1 MKILILGGTTEASE
15 LLRLLAGQENLNVT
29 LSLAGRTQ
37 TPVLPFSSPSPA
49 LRGMGRGGG
58 CLVSNPQNNTTPL
71 PNPPPQGG
79 RGFSCRIGGFGGA
92 LGLAQYI
99 RENNINALV
108 CATHPFAR
116 KMPFNALEA
125 AEIAGIPLIFIL
137 RPTWQARPSDK
148 WIEVD
153 SHAQALSSIHHP
165 SSIFLTVGRLE
176 LAEYEAA
183 QQHYY
188 VVRSIDEVAEKTLKN
203 AKYITSRPPFNVADE
218 HALMTSEKIDFVITK
233 NSGGKAT
240 EAKLVAAREL
250 GIPVILINRPARPLA
265 HHVATAQEARD
276 WIFACS

>member
-29 LSLAGRTQ
+29 MSLAGRTQ
-37 TPVLPFSSPSPA
+37 TPVLPE
-49 LRGMGRGGG
+49 
-58 CLVSNPQNNTTPL
+58 VN
-71 PNPPPQGG
+71 
-79 RGFSCRIGGFGGA
+79 CRIGGFGGA
-92 LGLAQYI
+92 LGLAEYI

-116 KMPFNALEA
+116 KMPFNAAEA
-125 AEIAGIPLIFIL
+125 AEIAGIPLLFVL
-137 RPTWQARPSDK
+137 RPAWQAQAGDK

-153 SHAQALSSIHHP
+153 SHAQALSSIRNP

-183 QQHYY
+183 QHHYY

-203 AKYITSRPPFNVADE
+203 SKYITSRPPFNVADE
-218 HALMTSEKIDFVITK
+218 RELMISEKIDFVITK

-250 GIPVILINRPARPLA
+250 GIPVILINRPARPPENPNTP
-265 HHVATAQEARD
+265 HVATAKEARD
-276 WIFACS
+276 WILAK

>member
-1 MKILILGGTTEASE
+1 MVRKILILGGTTEASE
-15 LLRLLAGQENLNVT
+15 LLHLLAGQENLKVT
-29 LSLAGRTQ
+29 LSLAGRTK
-37 TPVLPFSSPSPA
+37 TPVLPE
-49 LRGMGRGGG
+49 
-58 CLVSNPQNNTTPL
+58 VN
-71 PNPPPQGG
+71 
-79 RGFSCRIGGFGGA
+79 CRIGGFDGA

-99 RENNINALV
+99 RENNITALV

-125 AEIAGIPLIFIL
+125 AEITGMSLIFIL
-137 RPTWQARPSDK
+137 RPAWQAQAGDK

-153 SHAQALSSIHHP
+153 SHAQAIKFLNNP
-165 SSIFLTVGRLE
+165 SSLMPPASCLNIFLTVGRLE

-203 AKYITSRPPFNVADE
+203 AKYITSRPPFKVEDE
-218 HALMTSEKIDFVITK
+218 RELMISEKIDLVITK

-265 HHVATAQEARD
+265 HHVATARQAMD

>member
-15 LLRLLAGQENLNVT
+15 LLRLLAGQENLEVT

-37 TPVLPFSSPSPA
+37 TPVLPE
-49 LRGMGRGGG
+49 
-58 CLVSNPQNNTTPL
+58 VN
-71 PNPPPQGG
+71 
-79 RGFSCRIGGFGGA
+79 CRIGGFGGA

-125 AEIAGIPLIFIL
+125 AEITGIPLLFVL
-137 RPTWQARPSDK
+137 RPAWQAQMGDK

-153 SHAQALSSIHHP
+153 SHAQAIQQLTTSNQQP
-165 SSIFLTVGRLE
+165 KNIFLTVGRLE

-188 VVRSIDEVAEKTLKN
+188 VVRSIDQVTEKTLKN

-218 HALMTSEKIDFVITK
+218 RALMIAEKIDFVITK

-240 EAKLVAAREL
+240 QAKLVAAREL
-250 GIPVILINRPARPLA
+250 GIPVILINRPAARPPESPNT
-265 HHVATAQEARD
+265 HHVATARQARD